1 MAYTHTSPYRRQS
14 LSRWI
19 LLSSL
24 SMLWAPNARADQ
36 HIFGMSSHPWLRD
49 VTLSGLL
56 EGGITANPAR
66 PRDGINF
73 GNFISDRANQAQIN
87 QLELTLEKINN
98 PTVPAYQ
105 IGFTLQGMYGS
116 DPRYFHLLGISDTLT
131 KKRYQLVPAQAHI
144 DLHMPLLTEN
154 GLDLQAGILQTPMG
168 VEPLDPSVRPFYT
181 LSYIAQYSEPV
192 EHLGAMA
199 YWHIDRTLDI
209 NFGIDSGN
217 QTTFGHREQHG
228 AAAGYIGFT
237 LNNLAHGMLNIV
249 EMSRIGPEN
258 TMNRQGEPR
267 KAQRYWNDIAAY
279 YTISKKLSVTGDVNF
294 LHDDGMH
301 ANAWGFASFLTYKL
315 SPHLDLNYRGEI
327 YRDNS
332 GLMTGSTSSSGKP
345 LPTTFGALTLGFSY
359 KPPLGHGIRVFE
371 IHPEIRFDR
380 SLNGRHVFN
389 AHRNIGMFT
398 FGGDMMIGF

>member
-1 MAYTHTSPYRRQS
+1 MIVLACTPEAH
-14 LSRWI
+14 
-19 LLSSL
+19 
-24 SMLWAPNARADQ
+24 ADQ
-36 HIFGMSSHPWLRD
+36 HLFATSSNPWLRD
-49 VTLSGLL
+49 ITLSGLL

-66 PRDGINF
+66 PHDGINV

-98 PTVPAYQ
+98 PTIPTYQ

-116 DPRYFHLLGISDTLT
+116 DPRYFHLFGVSDRLL
-131 KKRYQLVPAQAHI
+131 KGRYQLVPAQAHI
-144 DLHMPLLTEN
+144 DLHMPLLTKN

-199 YWHIDRTLDI
+199 YWHLNPTLDI

-217 QTTFGHREQHG
+217 QTTFGQKDNHG
-228 AAAGYIGFT
+228 AAAGYVGFN
-237 LNNLAHGMLNIV
+237 LNNLAHGKLNIIG
-249 EMSRIGPEN
+249 MSRIGPEN
-258 TMNRQGEPR
+258 TINQHGEPH
-267 KAQRYWNDIAAY
+267 KAQRYWNDIAGY
-279 YTISKKLSVTGDVNF
+279 YAITKKLLFTGDFNF

-301 ANAWGFASFLTYKL
+301 ANAWGFASFLRYTV
-315 SPHLDLNYRGEI
+315 SPSLDLNYRGEI

-332 GLMTGSTSSSGKP
+332 GLITGSTSPSGTP
-345 LPTTFGALTLGFSY
+345 LPTTFGALTLGFAY
-359 KPPLGHGIRVFE
+359 KPNLGHGIRVFE

-380 SLNGRHVFN
+380 SLNGRRIFN
-389 AHRNIGMFT
+389 DRRNIGMFT